1 MSVGSI
7 FSVPA
12 WPEVLPA
19 VPLGE
24 RMSSREPCESSGLGS
39 LAKEA
44 GSPGREPRGSAELQL
59 KVDFFRKLGYSS
71 AEIHIVL
78 QKLGLDADTNT
89 VLGELVKHGS
99 TEREET
105 SAPLEAP
112 EAPLVPRGGVAN
124 KTPAPTPVP
133 EETESDNLK
142 PIVID
147 GSNVAMSHGNK
158 EVFSCRGILLAVQWF
173 WDRGHKDITVF
184 VPSWRKE
191 QPRPD
196 VLITDQY
203 ILRDLEKKKILVFT
217 PSRRVGGKRVVCYDD
232 RFIVKLAHES
242 DGIVVSNDTY
252 RDLQNERPE
261 WKKFIEERL
270 LMYSFVNDKFMPPD
284 DPLGRHG
291 PSLDNF
297 LRKKPVVPEHKQQQC
312 PYGKKCTYGIKCKFY
327 HPERINQPQR
337 SLADEL
343 RANARLSPTRS
354 TSAKEEKKG
363 KRGSQ
368 AELLCSVPPES
379 DKSSL
384 QKVSAERKCLA
395 HKAKPS
401 DVPLQVKGSVAG
413 NVPPSSGSFR
423 SSDRYQQPHM
433 DSLSYISQEHL
444 DSGIGSLENQLS
456 DMWPYRATSHCDHSH
471 ADQVAVCGRQRP
483 VYPHSPS
490 LEQNSLVSYKHGSH
504 KSSSSGASFLQYGP
518 ELSHSGAP
526 HSFSGYGV
534 PVHPANTGQYSL
546 PGEFNPPPPHSC
558 EYWSEPYQMAPPQ
571 VRSPSMRDPRSV
583 QRAPGPAYG
592 DSGQWAVSDHFA
604 EERANVHVKLCGI
617 FHPHLVDAVMSR
629 FPQLL
634 DPQRL
639 AAEILTYKSQNPGI

>member
-1 MSVGSI
+1 
-7 FSVPA
+7 
-12 WPEVLPA
+12 
-19 VPLGE
+19 
-24 RMSSREPCESSGLGS
+24 
-39 LAKEA
+39 
-44 GSPGREPRGSAELQL
+44 
-59 KVDFFRKLGYSS
+59 
-71 AEIHIVL
+71 
-78 QKLGLDADTNT
+78 
-89 VLGELVKHGS
+89 
-99 TEREET
+99 
-105 SAPLEAP
+105 
-112 EAPLVPRGGVAN
+112 
-124 KTPAPTPVP
+124 
-133 EETESDNLK
+133 
-142 PIVID
+142 
-147 GSNVAMSHGNK
+147 SHGNK

-242 DGIVVSNDTY
+242 DGVVVSNDTY
-252 RDLQNERPE
+252 RDLQSERPD

-297 LRKKPVVPEHKQQQC
+297 LRKKPVVPEHKKQQC

-368 AELLCSVPPES
+368 AELLCSVPTEG

-384 QKVSAERKCLA
+384 QKVSVERKSLT

-401 DVPLQVKGSVAG
+401 DVLLQVKGCVPGSA
-413 NVPPSSGSFR
+413 PPSSGSHR
-423 SSDRYQQPHM
+423 SSDRYQQPQM

-456 DMWPYRATSHCDHSH
+456 DMWPYSPASHCEHSH
-471 ADQVAVCGRQRP
+471 ADPVAVCTCGRQRP

-490 LEQNSLVSYKHGSH
+490 LEPNDLVSYKHGSH
-504 KSSSSGASFLQYGP
+504 KSPS
-518 ELSHSGAP
+518 
-526 HSFSGYGV
+526 SGYGV
-534 PVHPANTGQYSL
+534 PVPAGQYSL
-546 PGEFNPPPPHSC
+546 PGEFEAPAPHSR
-558 EYWSEPYQMAPPQ
+558 EYWSEPFPLQPP
-571 VRSPSMRDPRSV
+571 RAV

-592 DSGQWAVSDHFA
+592 DSCPWVLPEQFA
-604 EERANVHVKLCGI
+604 EERASVHVKLCGI

-629 FPQLL
+629 FPRLL
-634 DPQRL
+634 APQRP
-639 AAEILTYKSQNPGI
+639 AGRI

>member
-1 MSVGSI
+1 MAAEGWWELKCHSGVDGKSKT
-7 FSVPA
+7 
-12 WPEVLPA
+12 
-19 VPLGE
+19 
-24 RMSSREPCESSGLGS
+24 RE
-39 LAKEA
+39 
-44 GSPGREPRGSAELQL
+44 
-59 KVDFFRKLGYSS
+59 
-71 AEIHIVL
+71 
-78 QKLGLDADTNT
+78 
-89 VLGELVKHGS
+89 
-99 TEREET
+99 
-105 SAPLEAP
+105 
-112 EAPLVPRGGVAN
+112 
-124 KTPAPTPVP
+124 
-133 EETESDNLK
+133 
-142 PIVID
+142 
-147 GSNVAMSHGNK
+147 SHGNK

-297 LRKKPVVPEHKQQQC
+297 LRKKPVVPEHKKQQC
-312 PYGKKCTYGIKCKFY
+312 PYGRKCTYGIKCKFY

-354 TSAKEEKKG
+354 TSTKEDKKG

-368 AELLCSVPPES
+368 AELLCSVPTES
-379 DKSSL
+379 DKTSL
-384 QKVSAERKCLA
+384 QKVSAERKNLA

-401 DVPLQVKGSVAG
+401 DILLQAKGCVSGSVPPNNG
-413 NVPPSSGSFR
+413 NHR

-444 DSGIGSLENQLS
+444 DSGIGSLESQLS
-456 DMWPYRATSHCDHSH
+456 DMWPHRYTSHCDHSH
-471 ADQVAVCGRQRP
+471 TEQVPVCTCGRQRP
-483 VYPHSPS
+483 IYPHSPS
-490 LEQNSLVSYKHGSH
+490 LEQNGLVSYKHGSH
-504 KSSSSGASFLQYGP
+504 KSSSSGASFLHYSP
-518 ELSHSGAP
+518 EVSHSGAP

-534 PVHPANTGQYSL
+534 PVHPGSAGQFSL
-546 PGEFNPPPPHSC
+546 PGEFSAPAPHSR
-558 EYWSEPYQMAPPQ
+558 EFWSEPYPLPQ
-571 VRSPSMRDPRSV
+571 VRSPGAHDPRVV

-592 DSGQWAVSDHFA
+592 DSGPWADPEQFA
-604 EERANVHVKLCGI
+604 EERASVHVKLCGI

-639 AAEILTYKSQNPGI
+639 AAEILTYKAQNPGM

>member
-1 MSVGSI
+1 MSHD
-7 FSVPA
+7 A
-12 WPEVLPA
+12 AVLA
-19 VPLGE
+19 LLTD
-24 RMSSREPCESSGLGS
+24 SFCPC
-39 LAKEA
+39 
-44 GSPGREPRGSAELQL
+44 
-59 KVDFFRKLGYSS
+59 
-71 AEIHIVL
+71 
-78 QKLGLDADTNT
+78 
-89 VLGELVKHGS
+89 
-99 TEREET
+99 
-105 SAPLEAP
+105 
-112 EAPLVPRGGVAN
+112 
-124 KTPAPTPVP
+124 
-133 EETESDNLK
+133 
-142 PIVID
+142 
-147 GSNVAMSHGNK
+147 HGNK

-297 LRKKPVVPEHKQQQC
+297 LRKKPLVPEHKKQQC

-343 RANARLSPTRS
+343 RANAKSSPTS
-354 TSAKEEKKG
+354 TSALDDKKG

-368 AELLCSVPPES
+368 AELLCSVPTES

-384 QKVSAERKCLA
+384 QKVSAEWKSSA
-395 HKAKPS
+395 HKTKPN
-401 DVPLQVKGSVAG
+401 DAPVQVKGCVSG
-413 NVPPSSGSFR
+413 SVPPSSGSHR

-433 DSLSYISQEHL
+433 DSLSYLSQEHL

-456 DMWPYRATSHCDHSH
+456 DMWPYRSASHCDHSQ
-471 ADQVAVCGRQRP
+471 ADPVAVCACCRQRP

-490 LEQNSLVSYKHGSH
+490 LEQNGLVPYKPGSH
-504 KSSSSGASFLQYGP
+504 KSSSSGSSFMQYSP
-518 ELSHSGAP
+518 ELSHSGPPRSFPGYAVPVAGAGQHSLPAEYGAAP
-526 HSFSGYGV
+526 HSRDF
-534 PVHPANTGQYSL
+534 
-546 PGEFNPPPPHSC
+546 
-558 EYWSEPYQMAPPQ
+558 WSEPYALPQ
-571 VRSPSMRDPRSV
+571 VRPPAVRDPRPV
-583 QRAPGPAYG
+583 PRAPGAAYG
-592 DSGQWAVSDHFA
+592 DSCQWAVSDQFA

-629 FPQLL
+629 FPRLL
-634 DPQRL
+634 DPQKL